1 MKAPSALK
9 ARSTAQG
16 PETAATQPMGEPL
29 ETELKLRL
37 PPGAVAAVRRAASLG
52 AVRSR
57 TARFDAIYLDTPD
70 RLLQNNGMAL
80 RLRREGDRWMQTLKL
95 SAPVQG
101 GLSARPEWEGPAR
114 IRRGEPRFDPSQLQ
128 ETPLPALLVRHRAQ
142 RKLRAVFRTRFT
154 RTLWQVEF
162 RGSRIEVAL
171 DRGHIEAHRGDRA
184 VRAPISELELELKAG
199 RAADLLALAGR
210 LVGRGAQALA
220 LVPLVRSKAER
231 GYRLAEGAEPAV
243 TKASARGFVEQLR
256 ADLSSAAALRAIVAH
271 GLHVL
276 LANTEELRVSRDP
289 EFVHQARVS
298 LRRMRSALRLFDR
311 RHADFPAALSSEL
324 RWIGRSLGE
333 ARDADVFESSSLPAL
348 LADLPQGLRP
358 QARGLRGRAR
368 RRRGQAHHAVLA
380 DLGSARFARLAL
392 SLQAWTLTPPP
403 KGRSLQRFAPRA
415 LARAQARLFE
425 AARFFAA
432 LTPERRH
439 RVRILAK
446 RLRYALDAL
455 SVTLPQEAT
464 GIYVSKLSELQ
475 DVLGE
480 LNDGAVA
487 LGMLDGLDASS
498 DLVGWIRTNLDAR
511 NAAKLEE
518 VEHRLLDLRQVALPQ
533 T

>member
-1 MKAPSALK
+1 
-9 ARSTAQG
+9 
-16 PETAATQPMGEPL
+16 MGEPL

-37 PPGAVAAVRRAASLG
+37 PPGVVAAVRRAASLR
-52 AVRSR
+52 AVPSR

-142 RKLRAVFRTRFT
+142 RKLRAAFRTRFT
-154 RTLWQVEF
+154 RTLWQLGF

-171 DRGHIEAHRGDRA
+171 DRGHIEAHRGGRA

-256 ADLSSAAALRAIVAH
+256 ADLSSAAALRAIMAH

-324 RWIGRSLGE
+324 RWIGRSLGK

-358 QARGLRGRAR
+358 QARGLRRRAR
-368 RRRGQAHHAVLA
+368 RHRGQAYRAVLA

-392 SLQAWTLTPPP
+392 GLQAWTLTPPP

-455 SVTLPQEAT
+455 SVTLPQGAT
-464 GIYVSKLSELQ
+464 GIYVNKLSELQ

-480 LNDGAVA
+480 LNDAAVA
-487 LGMLDGLDASS
+487 FQHLGQLEGSSVLVDELRRRFEPREQTLAMDAE
-498 DLVGWIRTNLDAR
+498 R
-511 NAAKLEE
+511 
-518 VEHRLLDLRQVALPQ
+518 RLLELSDMPSPWV

>member
-1 MKAPSALK
+1 
-9 ARSTAQG
+9 
-16 PETAATQPMGEPL
+16 MGEPL

-37 PPGAVAAVRRAASLG
+37 PPGAVAAVRRAASLR
-52 AVRSR
+52 AVPSR

-70 RLLQNNGMAL
+70 RLLQQNGMAL

-95 SAPVQG
+95 AAPVQG

-114 IRRGEPRFDPSQLQ
+114 IRRGEPRFDPVQLQ
-128 ETPLPALLVRHRAQ
+128 ETPLPALLLRHRAQ
-142 RKLRAVFRTRFT
+142 RRLRAVFRTRFT

-162 RGSRIEVAL
+162 RESRIEVAL
-171 DRGHIEAHRGDRA
+171 DRGHIEAHRGSRG
-184 VRAPISELELELKAG
+184 VRAPISELELELKSG

-231 GYRLAEGAEPAV
+231 GYRLAVGAEPAV
-243 TKASARGFVEQLR
+243 TKASARGFVEWLR
-256 ADLSSAAALRAIVAH
+256 AEMSSGAALRAIMAH

-276 LANTEELRVSRDP
+276 LANTEELRVSPDP
-289 EFVHQARVS
+289 EFVHQARVA
-298 LRRMRSALRLFDR
+298 LRRMRSALRLLDR
-311 RHADFPAALSSEL
+311 KHADFPAALSSEL
-324 RWIGRSLGE
+324 RWIGRRLGE
-333 ARDADVFESSSLPAL
+333 ARDSDVFESSSLPVL
-348 LADLPQGLRP
+348 LADVPPGLRS
-358 QARGLRGRAR
+358 QARRLQGRAR
-368 RRRGQAHHAVLA
+368 RHREQAHRAVLA
-380 DLGSARFARLAL
+380 DLGSARFARLVL

-415 LARAQARLFE
+415 LDRAQARLFE

-464 GIYVSKLSELQ
+464 GVYVNKLAELQ

-487 LGMLDGLDASS
+487 LGMLDSLDASS
-498 DLVGWIRTNLDAR
+498 QLVGWIRTNLDAR

-518 VEHRLLDLRQVALPQ
+518 VERRLFDLRQVALPW
-533 T
+533 TWSANVRSANRLEA